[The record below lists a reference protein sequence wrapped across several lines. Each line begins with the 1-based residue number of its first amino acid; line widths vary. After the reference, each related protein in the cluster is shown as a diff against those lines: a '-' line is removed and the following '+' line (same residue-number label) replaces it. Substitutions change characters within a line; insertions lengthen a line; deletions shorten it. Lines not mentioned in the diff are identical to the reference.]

1 MDNKHPSRPTDGP
14 ARGGIVMPVAG
25 IVLGTASL
33 FTGFGWGLGV
43 ALSVSGLVLSFISMR
58 RGVRW
63 ALAGVIVGTV
73 GVAFCVILP
82 VLGWLAWTF
91 LPPTPGD

>member
-1 MDNKHPSRPTDGP
+1 
-14 ARGGIVMPVAG
+14 MPVAG

-33 FTGFGWGLGV
+33 FTGFGWGVGV
-43 ALSVSGLVLSFISMR
+43 VLSVTGVVLSFISMR

-91 LPPTPGD
+91 LPPSPGD

>member
-1 MDNKHPSRPTDGP
+1 MDNKHPTRPTDGT
-14 ARGGIVMPVAG
+14 AGGRIVMPVAG

-33 FTGFGWGLGV
+33 FTGVAWGLGV
-43 ALSVSGLVLSFISMR
+43 VLSVTGLVLSFISMR

-82 VLGWLAWTF
+82 VVGWLAWTF

>member
-1 MDNKHPSRPTDGP
+1 
-14 ARGGIVMPVAG
+14 MPVAG
-25 IVLGTASL
+25 IVLGTAAL
-33 FTGFGWGLGV
+33 FTGVAWGLGV
-43 ALSVSGLVLSFISMR
+43 VLSVAGLVLSFISMR
-58 RGVRW
+58 RGVRL

-82 VLGWLAWTF
+82 VVGWLAWTF

>member
-1 MDNKHPSRPTDGP
+1 MDDKSDDDVTR
-14 ARGGIVMPVAG
+14 RRRVMPVAG

-43 ALSVSGLVLSFISMR
+43 VLSVTGVVLSFISLR

-82 VLGWLAWTF
+82 VLGWLASTF